1 MPFCTP
7 APPCRP
13 TGIPAPS
20 RLRRFLSTIREQSAL
35 AVLFGLA
42 VCSASAPALAQPSG
56 GVAFTPLFTQTFTQ
70 AESQNHR
77 VLADGTIVTFGSG
90 RGRGRHEMEG
100 EFYEFG
106 PLYFQQRTFQFEIR
120 DHVAAGRDYIE
131 IIYEP
136 EYAYYNPPQCRNAYA
151 TQRPDGSGAGE
162 WRSDFNNNMS
172 FDPQPISPARPD
184 GTGQRWA
191 CFIRRNALTGSDGRL
206 RVGDQLQV
214 EFQTFIGLTETD
226 PNFVGRRVYYTE
238 TFRFRLGQ
246 PGLMIADDPATH
258 TRISSGGAA
267 TAPWVRATSAVQP
280 NQVISTS
287 GNMLTYWTG
296 AVGTSPQ
303 ATHRI
308 LDRPSSTA
316 GGYQSHVVQSGI
328 RDFTAFRREA
338 HNLRWQTLRDFLNG
352 RRLLHSSM
360 VDGQHSEAGNGVLPE
375 LVNLARGLNVQN
387 SCVACH
393 VNNGRGPAPSAG
405 APVST
410 MAFEVSSGDLDAS
423 GRPQPHP
430 LFGSM
435 LQWRSLNSAVPAEP
449 QAQVAYTV
457 VNGTYADG
465 SAYQLQAPSYS
476 FVGGQSGGGGTRI
489 FASSFEPNDGASS
502 GIQFFSP
509 RMPQNLAG
517 LGLLEAIDEATLL
530 ERHDPNDSNGDGISG
545 RASLL
550 TQSGAP
556 NPYIGRFGWKADQ
569 YSLRRFIANALRN
582 DIGVKTSVFPQ
593 LDCTASQT
601 ACTQQAQSGGT
612 LSDRALDLLTVYIQA
627 LGAPGRRPHTV
638 DLPPVARGEAAFAT
652 LGCADC
658 HTPTLRT
665 GMKHPLAELRGQTIR
680 PYSDLLLHDMG
691 PDLADQLSSNG
702 ERNREWRTP
711 PLWGMGMRQAVNGHS
726 RLLHDGRARSLEEA
740 ILWHGGEAQASRNR
754 FRTAAATVR
763 QDLIAF
769 LESL

>member
-1 MPFCTP
+1 MPHRLS
-7 APPCRP
+7 ARRSN
-13 TGIPAPS
+13 GVRASYRVRRLLPS
-20 RLRRFLSTIREQSAL
+20 LRIQTALCLFLG
-35 AVLFGLA
+35 GLA
-42 VCSASAPALAQPSG
+42 GATSAHANGSAKG
-56 GVAFTPLFTQTFTQ
+56 GPAFTPLFTQTFSQ

-106 PLYFQQRTFQFEIR
+106 PLYFQQRSFQFEIR

-162 WRSDFNNNMS
+162 WRSNFNNNMT

-191 CFIRRNALTGSDGRL
+191 CFIRRNAHTGSDGRL
-206 RVGDQLQV
+206 RVGDQMEV

-226 PNFVGRRVYYTE
+226 PKFVGRRVYYTE

-258 TRISSGGAA
+258 ARISSGGAA
-267 TAPWVRATSAVQP
+267 TAPWVRATSTVEP

-287 GNMLTYWTG
+287 GDMLTYRTG
-296 AVGTSPQ
+296 AVGSSPQ

-316 GGYQSHVVQSGI
+316 GGFRSHVVQSGI

-405 APVST
+405 APLST
-410 MAFEVSSGDLDAS
+410 MAFKLSSGELDAS

-435 LQWRSLNSAVPAEP
+435 LQWRSLNAAVPAEP
-449 QAQVAYTV
+449 QAQLAYTA

-465 SAYQLQAPSYS
+465 STYQLQAPVYS
-476 FVGGQSGGGGTRI
+476 FVGGPSSGGGGNRI

-509 RMPQNLAG
+509 RMPQSLAG

-545 RASLL
+545 RASLV

-556 NPYIGRFGWKADQ
+556 NPYVGRFGWKADK
-569 YSLRRFIANALRN
+569 YSLRRFIAHALRN

-593 LDCTASQT
+593 LDCTASQS
-601 ACTQQAQSGGT
+601 ACAQQAQSGAS

-638 DLPPVARGEAAFAT
+638 DLPAVARGEAAFAT

-680 PYSDLLLHDMG
+680 PYTDLLLHDMG
-691 PDLADQLSSNG
+691 ADLADQLSADG

-711 PLWGMGMRQAVNGHS
+711 ALWGLGMRQAVNGHS

-754 FRTAAATVR
+754 FRTSAATVR